1 MAKEKIKYYNIAKV
15 KSLLT
20 EYIILLG
27 QRSNGKSYSVK
38 NDIGLQ
44 DSWDFINGI
53 TETLRYCPTGSKG
66 YKGEVVLRPT
76 GLFIYLRRWKEDLT
90 AKTVKNYFAD
100 SKQYIKKLTKGQYE
114 GVTAYSG
121 EIYFYYTDE
130 KGHEI
135 KSEPIGS
142 YHALNA
148 SERYKSQ
155 AFPDYTNI
163 IYEEFIT
170 DRVYLDD
177 EPILLQQY
185 VSTIFRLHKGTV
197 YLIGNTISRVCPYFK
212 EWCLEG
218 VLKQKQGTIEV
229 YHHHMTDGK
238 SEDTVINIA
247 VEYCASA
254 EASNTMFFGQSA
266 KQIVS
271 GEWETKDVPK
281 LPRKQTDYCK
291 VYEVL
296 IQYQSFKFV
305 IELLVERWHGGMI
318 CFVYPFTGKRK
329 FRRIITD
336 EFSDSIYKSARL
348 DMNRKPEQYINECF
362 RLNKVCYSDN
372 LTGADF
378 KQVNAQFKIGSLF

>member
-1 MAKEKIKYYNIAKV
+1 MAKEKIKFYSIANV
-15 KSLLT
+15 KSLST

-38 NDIGLQ
+38 NDIALQ
-44 DSWDFINGI
+44 DAWDFINGK
-53 TETLRYCPTGSKG
+53 TETTRFCKKG
-66 YKGEVVLRPT
+66 QTRPV
-76 GLFIYLRRWKEDLT
+76 GKFIYLRRWKEDLT
-90 AKTVKNYFAD
+90 AKTVEKYFED
-100 SKQYIKKLTKGQYE
+100 SKKNKYREYIKELTKGQYDSIS
-114 GVTAYSG
+114 AYSG
-121 EIYFYYTDE
+121 DIFFSKRGDDG
-130 KGHEI
+130 KII

-148 SERYKSQ
+148 AERYKSQ
-155 AFPDYTNI
+155 AYPDYTNI

-170 DRVYLDD
+170 DKIYLDE
-177 EPILLQQY
+177 EPIILQQY
-185 VSTIFRLHKGTV
+185 VSTIFRLEKGTV
-197 YLIGNTISRVCPYFK
+197 FLIGNTISRVCPYFK

-229 YHHHMTDGK
+229 YHYHMIDGK
-238 SEDTVINIA
+238 GEDTIINIA
-247 VEYCASA
+247 VEYCANA

-336 EFSDSIYKSARL
+336 EFSDSIYKSSRL

-362 RLNKVCYSDN
+362 RTNKVCYSDN

-378 KQVNAQFKIGSLF
+378 RQVNAQFKIGTLF